1 MGFFQ
6 ELKRR
11 NVIRVAGVYIVVGWI
26 VVQVATALEETLG
39 LPTWFDG
46 TIVALLLL
54 GLPIALVLAWAFELT
69 PEGVVRTEAVPEGQ
83 SITSET
89 GRRLDYALAFGIVV
103 LVIAIIWQQSSGPTA
118 GTTDHDDAT
127 VASAPT
133 EIIKDN
139 AASVAV
145 LPFEDMSPGRDQE
158 YFSEGLSE
166 EILNLLVRADTIQV
180 ASRTSSFQFR
190 NQEIGIPEIARQLK
204 VRHVVEGSVRKA
216 GETIRVTAQLIDAE
230 NDRHLWSE
238 TYDRPLTV
246 ENVFEIQD
254 DVANSIFEAL
264 QKELGLGGSAD
275 LRAKRTTGDLD
286 AYAMFLEARTLFDA
300 RIDLDHVDEL
310 LAAAVEIDPNFSE
323 AWAMRAGTQF
333 LMDNYGY
340 ATLPTDELLR
350 RGTSYGERALALDPD
365 SATAIASIANIRM
378 TENEQL
384 ATTHDLGEIIDDFTR
399 ALEIDPRNASAL
411 NWRGLVY
418 ARIGAI
424 DLALADFDR
433 CAEVEPY
440 YVPCIENQ
448 IWFRGD
454 VGNDEEAMQIY
465 LDSLSTGI
473 SRLLYMHLGVLAR
486 AGNEIAFKAATNHP
500 EALYGWRR
508 HDELYRAYL
517 EPDDDHTELAESI
530 ADFFAANPG
539 RSPDF
544 TAVVLTFLGAPLE
557 EMPSGTTP
565 LALWGETGHKFR
577 HTQGFKDYIRK
588 TGVFAYWKQHGFPA
602 TCHPRGD
609 DDFEC
614 D

>member
-1 MGFFQ
+1 MGIFQ

-11 NVIRVAGVYIVVGWI
+11 NVIRVAGVYIVVGWLL
-26 VVQVATALEETLG
+26 VQVATALEDSLG
-39 LPTWFDG
+39 LPSWFDG
-46 TIVALLLL
+46 TVVALLLL
-54 GLPIALVLAWAFELT
+54 GLPVAVIFAWAFELT
-69 PEGVVRTEAVPEGQ
+69 PEGVVRTTAVPEGE
-83 SITSET
+83 SITAET
-89 GRRLDYALAFGIVV
+89 GRRLDFALAFAIVA
-103 LVIAIIWQQSSGPTA
+103 LVVVIVWQQFSGPVA
-118 GTTDHDDAT
+118 GTAHEAGPAT
-127 VASAPT
+127 TPAVT
-133 EIIKDN
+133 ESIADN

-145 LPFEDMSPGRDQE
+145 LPFEDMSPARDQE

-190 NQEIGIPEIARQLK
+190 KRDIGIPEIARELK

-216 GETIRVTAQLIDAE
+216 GDTIRVTAQLIDAQ

-264 QKELGLGGSAD
+264 QRELGLGGSAD

-286 AYAMFLEARTLFDA
+286 AYAMFLEARALFQS
-300 RIDLDHVDEL
+300 RTDLDRVDEL
-310 LAAAVEIDPNFSE
+310 LAAAVDLDPNFSE
-323 AWAMRAGTQF
+323 AWAIRAGTQF
-333 LMDNYGY
+333 LMDAYGY
-340 ATLPTDELLR
+340 ATLPIDELLR
-350 RGTSYGERALALDPD
+350 RGTIYGERALALDPN
-365 SATAIASIANIRM
+365 SATAIASIANIRV

-384 ATTHDLGEIIDDFTR
+384 SATHDLGEIIDDFTR

-411 NWRGLVY
+411 NWRGLAY
-418 ARIGAI
+418 ARVGAI

-433 CAEVEPY
+433 CAEAEPY

-454 VGNDEEAMQIY
+454 FGQDAEALQLY
-465 LDSLSTGI
+465 LDSLNSGV

-500 EALYGWRR
+500 ESLYGWRR
-508 HDELYRAYL
+508 HDELYVAYL
-517 EPDDDHTELAESI
+517 APDADHTELARSI
-530 ADFFAANPG
+530 ADFLAANPG

-544 TAVVLTFLGAPLE
+544 IFAVLTFLGAPVE
-557 EMPSGTTP
+557 AMPAGMSP
-565 LALWGETGHKFR
+565 LVLWGETGHKFR
-577 HTQGFKDYIRK
+577 HTQGFKDYIRQA
-588 TGVFAYWKQHGFPA
+588 GAFAYWKQRGFPA
-602 TCHPRGD
+602 ACRPRGD